1 MHGVANHYV
10 KSMAFANFEKI
21 SSHSIASKNNL
32 AIALGIHLS
41 EIDDLLATPAD
52 VRYSRLEKPKPNGE
66 IRVVYNPSKLTR
78 KIQTRI
84 NSRIFKKII
93 KWPYFIFG
101 SVPKANDNIPKDY
114 IACANQHKNA
124 GSILKID
131 IKNFFDNVHE
141 DLVEEIFSNFFKY
154 PIEVSKILTD
164 ICCRNGT
171 LCQGAPTSSYL
182 ATLCLFSV
190 EPNLVKKIEKKGL
203 SYTRYVDDIT
213 VSSKDRNYDF
223 SYIENIIENVLTE
236 KELPVNHKKTHVASS
251 SSESLLVH
259 GLRVNTKSARFPAD
273 EVRKIRA
280 AVKNIEIVAKEVN
293 YIRSHYYR
301 REFYKCQGRV
311 NKLARVGHSQH
322 KKFIERLQKIKPLPS
337 NADIEIV
344 KKIIERI
351 KITTMQE
358 RSEFWFRR
366 RYNVAI
372 SRVYFIRKDSIFKSV
387 AQNLLL
393 EIKKY
398 SPPKSVK

>member
-1 MHGVANHYV
+1 MANHYV
-10 KSMAFANFEKI
+10 KSMALAKFEKT
-21 SSHSIASKNNL
+21 STHSIASKVNL
-32 AIALGIHLS
+32 AFSLSIDVS
-41 EIDDLLATPAD
+41 EIDTLLACASD
-52 VRYSRLEKPKPNGE
+52 VRYSRLEKPKPNGD

-101 SVPKANDNIPKDY
+101 SIPKGNDNAPKDY

-141 DLVEEIFSNFFKY
+141 NLVEEIFSDFFKY
-154 PIEVSKILTD
+154 PLVVSQILTD

-182 ATLCLFSV
+182 ATLSLFSV
-190 EPNLVKKIEKKGL
+190 EPDLVKKIEKKGL
-203 SYTRYVDDIT
+203 IYTRYVDDIT
-213 VSSKDRNYDF
+213 VSSKERNYDF
-223 SYIENIIENVLTE
+223 SYIESIIENVLTG
-236 KELPVNHKKTHVASS
+236 KELPINHKKTHVASS
-251 SSESLLVH
+251 SSESLVVH
-259 GLRVNTKSARFPAD
+259 GLRVNTKTARFPAD

-280 AVKNIEIVAKEVN
+280 AVKNIEIVAKEPN

-311 NKLARVGHSQH
+311 HKLARVGHTQH
-322 KKFIERLQKIKPLPS
+322 KKLKERLQKITPLPS
-337 NADIEIV
+337 HTDIEIV
-344 KKIIERI
+344 KKIIDRI
-351 KITTMQE
+351 KLAPQTD
-358 RSEFWFRR
+358 RDEFWFRR
-366 RYNVAI
+366 RFNVARARI
-372 SRVYFIRKDSIFKSV
+372 SFIMKDANFKAV
-387 AQNLLL
+387 ASHLLE

-398 SPPKSVK
+398 SPPK

>member
-1 MHGVANHYV
+1 MHGVANLYV
-10 KSMAFANFEKI
+10 KPMAFATFEKI

-32 AIALGIHLS
+32 ANALGIDVS
-41 EIDDLLATPAD
+41 EIDDLLASAAD
-52 VRYSRLEKPKPNGE
+52 LRYSRLEKPKPNGD
-66 IRVVYNPSKLTR
+66 IRIVYNPSKLTR

-84 NSRIFKKII
+84 NSRIFKKTI

-101 SVPKANDNIPKDY
+101 SIPKGNDKIPKDY

-141 DLVEEIFSNFFKY
+141 DLVEEIFNDFFKY
-154 PIEVSKILTD
+154 PSEVSKILTD

-182 ATLCLFSV
+182 ATLSLFSV

-203 SYTRYVDDIT
+203 AYTRYVDDIT
-213 VSSKDRNYDF
+213 VSSKERNYDF
-223 SYIENIIENVLTE
+223 SYIERIIENVLTA
-236 KELPVNHKKTHVASS
+236 KELPINHKKTHVASS

-259 GLRVNTKSARFPAD
+259 GLRVNTKTARFPAD

-280 AVKNIEIVAKEVN
+280 AVKNMEIVAKEAN
-293 YIRSHYYR
+293 YVRSHYYR

-311 NKLARVGHSQH
+311 HKLARVGHIQH
-322 KKFIERLQKIKPLPS
+322 EKLKERLQKITPLPS
-337 NADIEIV
+337 HTDIDIV

-351 KITTMQE
+351 KLTPPEE

-366 RYNVAI
+366 RFNVAI
-372 SRVYFIRKDSIFKSV
+372 SRVYFIRKDAGFKAV
-387 AQNLLL
+387 ARHLL
-393 EIKKY
+393 EEIRRY
-398 SPPKSVK
+398 SPPKLLK